1 MPINMVL
8 GTRGVSVKVNLA
20 LGVAVA
26 ALLSIGAPY
35 ATVASAQ
42 GSETAEQAAAKA
54 QYEARMRAL
63 EGSIHPQSG
72 IVTLPSAKAKL
83 NLGDSYY
90 FLPAQD
96 AQRIL
101 VEAWGNPP
109 EAATNVL
116 GMVFPKGRS
125 FNDGTW
131 GAVLEYEDTG
141 HISDKDASSQDY
153 DSVLSDM
160 KSSAEE
166 ENEARKQQ
174 GYPESHIVGWAQA
187 PTYDAQNK
195 TLIWARDIK
204 FEGAEDNTLNYD
216 VRTLGRS
223 GVLSLNMVDVMPNLP
238 MVRTAAAQLGSTV
251 QFDEGARYADFNAS
265 TDKTAEYG
273 LAGLVAAGAGL
284 AVAKKVGLIGI
295 LLLVLKKGLVV
306 LLAAGAGAIAW
317 MKKKFGRGG
326 NDTADG
332 TGYSG

>member
-1 MPINMVL
+1 
-8 GTRGVSVKVNLA
+8 
-20 LGVAVA
+20 
-26 ALLSIGAPY
+26 
-35 ATVASAQ
+35 
-42 GSETAEQAAAKA
+42 
-54 QYEARMRAL
+54 MRAL
-63 EGSIHPQSG
+63 EGAIHPQSG
-72 IVTLPSAKAKL
+72 IVTLPSAKARL
-83 NLGDSYY
+83 NLGDNYY

-160 KSSAEE
+160 ESSAEE

-251 QFDEGARYADFNAS
+251 QFDEGARYADFDAS

-326 NDTADG
+326 DDDAEG
-332 TGYSG
+332 TGYAG

>member
-1 MPINMVL
+1 M
-8 GTRGVSVKVNLA
+8 NLA
-20 LGVAVA
+20 LSVAVA

-35 ATVASAQ
+35 STAAVAQ
-42 GSETAEQAAAKA
+42 GPESAEQAAAKA
-54 QYEARMRAL
+54 QYEAQMKAL
-63 EGSIHPQSG
+63 EGAIHPQSG
-72 IVTLPSAKAKL
+72 TVAIPQAKARL
-83 NLGDSYY
+83 YLGDSYY
-90 FLPAQD
+90 FLPAED
-96 AQRIL
+96 ARRIL

-153 DSVLSDM
+153 DSVLSEM
-160 KSSAEE
+160 KSAAEE

-174 GYPESHIVGWAQA
+174 GYSGSHIVGWAQA
-187 PTYDAQNK
+187 PTYDAQKK
-195 TLIWARDIK
+195 TLIWARDIE
-204 FEGAEDNTLNYD
+204 FEGSENHTLNYD

-223 GVLSLNMVDVMPNLP
+223 GVLSLNMVDAMPNLP

-265 TDKTAEYG
+265 TDKSAEYG

-317 MKKKFGRGG
+317 VKKKFGRGG
-326 NDTADG
+326 DDAADG

>member
-1 MPINMVL
+1 
-8 GTRGVSVKVNLA
+8 VKVKFA
-20 LGVAVA
+20 LGVALA
-26 ALLSIGAPY
+26 ALLSTGAPF
-35 ATVASAQ
+35 ATAAAAQ

-54 QYEARMRAL
+54 QYEERMKAL
-63 EGSIHPQSG
+63 EGAIHPQSG
-72 IVTLPSAKAKL
+72 TVAIPQAKARL
-83 NLGDSYY
+83 YLGDSYY
-90 FLPAQD
+90 FLPAED

-109 EAATNVL
+109 EVATNVL

-131 GAVLEYEDTG
+131 GAVIEYEDTG

-153 DSVLSDM
+153 DSVLSEM
-160 KSSAEE
+160 RSAAEE

-174 GYPESHIVGWAQA
+174 GYPGSHIVGWAQA
-187 PTYDAQNK
+187 PAYDAQKK

-204 FEGAEDNTLNYD
+204 FEGVEDDTLNYD

-238 MVRTAAAQLGSTV
+238 MVRSAAVQLGSTV
-251 QFDEGARYADFNAS
+251 QFDDGARYTDFDAS

-295 LLLVLKKGLVV
+295 LALVLKKGLVV

-317 MKKKFGRGG
+317 VKKKFGRGDDD
-326 NDTADG
+326 NR

>member
-1 MPINMVL
+1 MVL
-8 GTRGVSVKVNLA
+8 GTRGVSVKVNFA

-72 IVTLPSAKAKL
+72 IVTLPSAKARL
-83 NLGDSYY
+83 NLGDNYY

-109 EAATNVL
+109 EAAMNVL

-174 GYPESHIVGWAQA
+174 GYPESHIAGWAQA

-326 NDTADG
+326 DDDAEG
-332 TGYSG
+332 TGYAG